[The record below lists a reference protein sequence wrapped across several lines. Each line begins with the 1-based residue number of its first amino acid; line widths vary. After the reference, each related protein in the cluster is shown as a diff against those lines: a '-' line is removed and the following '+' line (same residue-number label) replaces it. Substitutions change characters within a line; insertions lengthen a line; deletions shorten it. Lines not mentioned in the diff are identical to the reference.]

1 MKGDTLIK
9 QIEGNIL
16 LISFSVTLGILGLL
30 TAWGFLAV
38 SSIHILGISVF
49 TTIYALS
56 DLPNLTIPKTSRA
69 RRRNRKVVI
78 WTKFSAMPLAFV
90 TTFYY
95 VSTGMLEEEATRLSN
110 AYTLIALCIL
120 LLSIASK
127 SIYSMNEKENIS
139 GEPHRESSG
148 DSSNESLK

>member
-9 QIEGNIL
+9 QIEGNVL
-16 LISFSVTLGILGLL
+16 LISFSVTIGILGLL
-30 TAWGFLAV
+30 TAWGFLTV

-56 DLPNLTIPKTSRA
+56 DLPNLTIPKTSRTK
-69 RRRNRKVVI
+69 RRNRKVVI
-78 WTKFSAMPLAFV
+78 WTKFSAMPIAFI

-95 VSTGMLEEEATRLSN
+95 ISTGMIEEEATRLSN

-127 SIYSMNEKENIS
+127 SIYSMNEKESIS
-139 GEPHRESSG
+139 RDYHQESNS
-148 DSSNESLK
+148 DSSNAPLR